1 MRNHGLKNR
10 EESLIWG
17 TNSRLDNLQAGFG
30 NIMLKKINS
39 WNKKQLNVA
48 NYYTKHLKDILK
60 TPIYNLKKSN
70 PSFHQYIIRT
80 KNRNE
85 LQKYLKKNGVD
96 TAIHYPIPIHK
107 QIAFKKQFGSITLP
121 LTEKYSKEI
130 LSLPINSQ
138 ITKSEV
144 NFVIK
149 KIKNFFNKI

>member
-80 KNRNE
+80 RIEMSFKN
-85 LQKYLKKNGVD
+85 
-96 TAIHYPIPIHK
+96 T
-107 QIAFKKQFGSITLP
+107 
-121 LTEKYSKEI
+121 
-130 LSLPINSQ
+130 
-138 ITKSEV
+138 
-144 NFVIK
+144 
-149 KIKNFFNKI
+149 